1 MYNYFIIFRDDKDYK
16 MLNFIKKYLLLLKQD
31 FWLFAILS
39 IPGMVFYFTGLLQ
52 LDAADWFTLT
62 VGAFNKFAFEFCT
75 VSILFCLLHV
85 LGLKKRWAFAL
96 VFFFYYVT
104 ITADIVLLI
113 YFKER
118 FGAKYLPTLAGGQ
131 YKFLLDIRM
140 ILMLAAL
147 YGWPYFAIRK
157 FWLHRRSR
165 HASAKIIAAAAVFM
179 LVLGII
185 SPTALRGGANSFY
198 AAQLLPTTAAQIA
211 LDFTARKYP
220 YQEYEI
226 LPPDLQ
232 TAADEYGLFAP
243 DGFKNNTNY
252 DRIILLTTEALSGKF
267 IKSFNPAIPAAASG
281 VLDRLV
287 HTRPFASLKPS
298 ALSTLYG
305 LSVIFSGHPNA
316 ELMYKNGFP
325 LSFVKILRDNG
336 WRTVFI
342 RGADE
347 EYMNEHLIFKSAGFD
362 EIYGAGFFERDPRYS
377 GSVAW
382 WGLTDRKLFEYAAD
396 YLKRHKDEKL
406 FINILTVD
414 THVPSGRDDY
424 PGQLYPPVEG
434 EDISAKTAKI
444 YERVNMARAFANF
457 DYDLGL
463 FLNTLWDE
471 GLLDER
477 TLLIITADH
486 PFFANVDTGS
496 LFKNYRPVF
505 DEVPFILVGA
515 KSPDEAVSRDL
526 FKSQQDIAPTVLGLA
541 GLPAPRGMFG
551 RSIFEETPRT
561 AFYIKNGYVIASD
574 AKGTKLVPF
583 SSKKTQDMALLRLLN
598 SVVK

>member
-1 MYNYFIIFRDDKDYK
+1 
-16 MLNFIKKYLLLLKQD
+16 MLNFAKKYLLLLKQN
-31 FWLFAILS
+31 FRLFALLGA
-39 IPGMVFYFTGLLQ
+39 PGMVFYFIGLARLG
-52 LDAADWFTLT
+52 AADWFTLT
-62 VGAFNKFAFEFCT
+62 LGALNKFAFEFCI
-75 VSILFCLLHV
+75 VSIVFCLAHV

-96 VFFFYYVT
+96 TFFFYYIT
-104 ITADIVLLI
+104 ITADIALLV

-140 ILMLAAL
+140 LLLLAAL
-147 YGWPYFAIRK
+147 YALPYFAVRK
-157 FWLHRRSR
+157 FWLHRQSR

-179 LVLGII
+179 LILGVI
-185 SPTALRGGANSFY
+185 SPMTLRAGVKSFY

-211 LDFTARKYP
+211 LDLTSKKYP
-220 YQEYEI
+220 YREYET
-226 LPPDLQ
+226 LPQDLQ
-232 TAADEYGLFAP
+232 AAADEYGLFEP
-243 DGFKNNTNY
+243 DGFKNKVNY
-252 DRIILLTTEALSGKF
+252 DRIILLTTEALSDKF

-281 VLDRLV
+281 VLDGLV
-287 HTRPFASLKPS
+287 RTRPFASLKPS

-325 LSFVKILRDNG
+325 LSFVKILRGNG
-336 WRTVFI
+336 WRTVFL

-347 EYMNEHLIFKSAGFD
+347 EYMDEHLIFKSAGFD
-362 EIYGAGFFERDPRYS
+362 EIYGAKFFERDPRYS
-377 GSVAW
+377 SHVAW

-406 FINILTVD
+406 FMNILTVD
-414 THVPSGRDDY
+414 THVPSGRGDY
-424 PGQLYPPVEG
+424 LGQFYPPVEG
-434 EDISAKTAKI
+434 GDADGKTAKI
-444 YERVNMARAFANF
+444 YERTNMARAFANF
-457 DYDLGL
+457 NYDLGL
-463 FLNTLWDE
+463 FLDTLSDE

-486 PFFANVDTGS
+486 PFFANVDTGG

-505 DEVPFILVGA
+505 DEVPFILVSA
-515 KSPDEAVSRDL
+515 AAPAETVSRDL

-551 RSIFEETPRT
+551 RSIFKEAPRSV
-561 AFYIKNGYVIASD
+561 FYMKNNYVTVSGAG
-574 AKGTKLVPF
+574 GTKLIPF
-583 SSKKTQDMALLRLLN
+583 SSKKPQDKVLLQLLN